1 MAEKVSQLTSTNQT
15 DGSSLFASLAGMLHQ
30 NKLDTDGMLPA
41 RVVSF
46 DRKSNVAEVK
56 PVIHFAGLQEGQT
69 VPRDPLT
76 HINVLSLGGGGF
88 HLSFPLKPG
97 DLGWI
102 FASDRDLSDFTKDLA
117 EGPPRHGQAR
127 QFTSGLFIPDVFR
140 QYVID
145 AEDDGAMVIQSVDGK
160 VKLSLHDDNIVIAA
174 PTKILLRTPLTEISD
189 KLVVQGLATFN
200 GGVTAI
206 AGQAVSLPAET
217 EINGI
222 VVIGHGHEQNGD
234 SGRTSGGMEA

>member
-15 DGSSLFASLAGMLHQ
+15 DSASLFASLSAMLNQ

-41 RVVSF
+41 KVISY
-46 DRKSNVAEVK
+46 DRKTNLAEVQ
-56 PVIHFAGLQEGQT
+56 PVIHFAGLADGET
-69 VPRDPLT
+69 RARDSLT
-76 HINVLSLGGGGF
+76 QIETLSLGGGGF
-88 HLSFPLKPG
+88 HISFPIKAG

-102 FASDRDLSDFTKDLA
+102 FASDRDLSDFKKELA
-117 EGPPRHGQAR
+117 EGPPRHGQSK

-140 QYVID
+140 KYVVD
-145 AEDDGAMVIQSVDGK
+145 AEDDGAMVIQSVDGQVK
-160 VKLSLHDDNIVIAA
+160 VSLHDDNIVIAA
-174 PTKILLRTPLTEISD
+174 PNKILLRTPITEISD
-189 KLVVQGLATFN
+189 QLIVGGLATFN
-200 GGVTAI
+200 GGVTAV